1 MTNDKVKALAEINP
15 QEPLIFN
22 FFATP
27 SFYFSLFFTFFQR

>member
-1 MTNDKVKALAEINP
+1 MINAKKKALADFL